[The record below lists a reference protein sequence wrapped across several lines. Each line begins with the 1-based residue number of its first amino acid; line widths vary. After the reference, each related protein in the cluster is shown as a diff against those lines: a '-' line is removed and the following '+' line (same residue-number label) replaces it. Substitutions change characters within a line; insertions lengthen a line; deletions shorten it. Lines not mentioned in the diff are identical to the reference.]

1 MSTAADPK
9 SERINIRV
17 SSSRR
22 ELIEQAAANRGQSL
36 SEFMLA
42 SAADAA
48 ENQLLDQRVFEVN
61 AKTLAALHRQL
72 ATPGK
77 VNQKLKALLN
87 TRTPW

>member
-22 ELIEQAAANRGQSL
+22 ELIEQAAAIKGQSL

-48 ENQLLDQRVFEVN
+48 ENELLDQSVFQVESKVL
-61 AKTLAALHRQL
+61 AQLHKELAA
-72 ATPGK
+72 PGK
-77 VNQKLKALLN
+77 ANKKIKALLN

>member
-17 SSSRR
+17 STSRR
-22 ELIEQAAANRGQSL
+22 ELIERAAAVRGQSL

-48 ENQLLDQRVFEVN
+48 KNQLLDQSVFEVDSK
-61 AKTLAALHRQL
+61 ALAALHSKL
-72 ATPGK
+72 AATGK
-77 VNQKLKALLN
+77 VNKKLKVLLN

>member
-17 SSSRR
+17 STSRR
-22 ELIEQAAANRGQSL
+22 ELIERAAAVRGQSL

-48 ENQLLDQRVFEVN
+48 ENQLLDQSVFEVDS
-61 AKTLAALHRQL
+61 KVLAALHIQF
-72 ATPGK
+72 AAPGK
-77 VNQKLKALLN
+77 VNKKLKVLLN